1 MDGMTMT
8 EAGRE
13 ADQPAREEQASRVA
27 DLTAPVILE
36 LGSDVEMARVLVE
49 RLRTRCK
56 EHVISDNGSLYGW
69 TGTRWTPVADDLVRR
84 TTQDTFDG
92 AIFGWTE
99 KGTPKQI
106 KLTKSRIDSIVF
118 EAGAMLGRRDG
129 EDTGDIVSDE
139 TQQVGNFFDGAPTGI
154 NARNGFVRIDPVT
167 GDVQLLPHSPEHRQR
182 HTLRAAWDPEIWQH
196 CLSNWYPN
204 TDSLLHNLL
213 EGSFRGDTDSGEKS
227 DLIQEIAGCAIARH
241 ATRLKKGQFVLLYGP
256 QADNGKSQVLDMIQA
271 LFPPHAVAS
280 VSVEDW
286 GDEKHR
292 AALQDAAFNAVG
304 ELRGAG
310 IVSAHFKA
318 IVSGDQISA
327 RDVYRSAVRFRPS
340 ALHMAATNKLP
351 SFEGGV
357 DRGVRQRLLPIPFN
371 RSIPKAEQVEGIGR
385 RIAAEESDLLL
396 GWAVEGARRV
406 IPRGSYEVPASCT
419 DSLTSWITGADPV
432 LAWLGEA
439 VAVSSEISDVSSHS
453 DLLASFR
460 AWAMS
465 EGYAE
470 RNLPGP
476 KQFAERL
483 EGQPGV
489 KRARTATK
497 RGFSGLRVV
506 GGTMQTPHGMRGG
519 F

>member
-1 MDGMTMT
+1 MEMDIGIMG
-8 EAGRE
+8 AGRE
-13 ADQPAREEQASRVA
+13 ADQLASDEDVVSA
-27 DLTAPVILE
+27 AKLAAPVVLE
-36 LGSDVEMARVLVE
+36 LGSDIEMARHLVE
-49 RLRTRCK
+49 RLRERCRD
-56 EHVISDNGSLYGW
+56 HVVSDNGSLYGW

-84 TTQDTFDG
+84 VAHGFDG
-92 AIFGWTE
+92 AVYGWTA
-99 KGTPKQI
+99 KGEPKQV
-106 KLTKSRIDSIVF
+106 KLTRSRVDSIIF
-118 EAGAMLGRRDG
+118 EAGAMMGAKVG
-129 EDTGDIVSDE
+129 DE
-139 TQQVGNFFDGAPTGI
+139 TRPIVGDETTQQGGWFDEAPTGI
-154 NARNGFVRIDPVT
+154 NTANGFVRIGADGSV
-167 GDVQLLPHSPEHRQR
+167 DLLPHSPEHRQR
-182 HTLRAAWDPEIWQH
+182 HTLTAAWNPERWHDCAQDWYPEPGTM
-196 CLSNWYPN
+196 LSN
-204 TDSLLHNLL
+204 LLA
-213 EGSFRGDTDSGEKS
+213 GSFQGDS
-227 DLIQEIAGCAIARH
+227 DAGQKWDLLQEIAGCAVARH
-241 ATRLKKGQFVLLYGP
+241 GTRLKKGQFVLLYGP
-256 QADNGKSQVLDMIQA
+256 QADNGKSQVLDMLQS

-292 AALQDAAFNAVG
+292 ATLQDVAFNAVG
-304 ELRGAG
+304 ELRGTG

-357 DRGVRQRLLPIPFN
+357 DRGVRARLLPIPFN
-371 RSIPKAEQVEGIGR
+371 RSIPKDQQVENIGR
-385 RIAAEESDLLL
+385 RIAAEEADLLL

-406 IPRGSYEVPASCT
+406 IPRGFYEVPSSSKEA
-419 DSLTSWITGADPV
+419 LHAWTSGADPV

-439 VAVSSEISDVSSHS
+439 VAIDSEISEISAHS

-489 KRARTATK
+489 QRARTASK
-497 RGFSGLRVV
+497 RGFTGLRVV
-506 GGTMQTPHGMRGG
+506 GGTMQTPFGARGG